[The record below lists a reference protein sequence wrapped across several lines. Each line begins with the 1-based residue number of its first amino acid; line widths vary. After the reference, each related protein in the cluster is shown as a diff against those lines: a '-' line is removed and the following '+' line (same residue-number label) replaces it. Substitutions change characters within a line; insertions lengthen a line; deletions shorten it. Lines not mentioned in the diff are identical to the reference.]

1 MKRLLLSAGFLAT
14 IPAANWMVG
23 HLGTVCPPGAP
34 CMVPVWPWPEVLAP
48 SGSVLIGVA
57 LVLRNVLQQVAPRKW
72 ILGCI
77 VLGAALSALVA
88 PAALTLAS
96 ATSFLFSEMTDWVVY
111 SPLRRRHLGLAIL
124 AAGSAGAVVDASLF
138 VILAFGGAVAL
149 IAGQVIAKLWAG
161 VFCSCILTA
170 FHRQASTLDRLRVE
184 DEGERLG
191 IGNTVQETEIH

>member
-34 CMVPVWPWPEVLAP
+34 CMVPVWPWPAVLAP

-57 LVLRNVLQQVAPRKW
+57 LVLRNVLQQSAPRGW

-88 PAALTLAS
+88 PAALTMAS
-96 ATSFLFSEMTDWVVY
+96 ATSFLFSEMTDWAVY
-111 SPLRRRHLGLAIL
+111 SPLRRRNLAAAILTAGLA
-124 AAGSAGAVVDASLF
+124 GAIVDASLF
-138 VILAFGGAVAL
+138 VSLAFGGKLSL
-149 IAGQVIAKLWAG
+149 ICGQVIAKVWAS
-161 VFCSCILTA
+161 VFASCILTTG
-170 FHRQASTLDRLRVE
+170 RRISLPR
-184 DEGERLG
+184 
-191 IGNTVQETEIH
+191 